1 MSIHTT
7 IVLFWLWLISLLI
20 IVRKNIKFPLYI
32 MSSIFLPQDITIY
45 TTAWSSDLWNV
56 LTHIFLHSIMCTWP
70 NLWIFFTFLYFP
82 FDVSP
87 VLGRVNYLPSYIM
100 IINTLSC
107 TLSNVYTHVRV
118 PLFFSPDLLTALIF
132 LPILTFLPT

>member
-70 NLWIFFTFLYFP
+70 NLCIFFTFLYFP
-82 FDVSP
+82 FNVSP
-87 VLGRVNYLPSYIM
+87 VLGRINYLPSNIM

-107 TLSNVYTHVRV
+107 TLSNVYTYVRV
-118 PLFFSPDLLTALIF
+118 PLFFSTNLLTALVF